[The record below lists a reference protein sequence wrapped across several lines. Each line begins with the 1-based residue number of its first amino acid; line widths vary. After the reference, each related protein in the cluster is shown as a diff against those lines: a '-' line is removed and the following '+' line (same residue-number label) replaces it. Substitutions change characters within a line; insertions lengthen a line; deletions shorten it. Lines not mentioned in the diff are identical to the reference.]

1 MCLKIFKTK
10 KWNSIKELLNAAVQV
25 LEKAN
30 IDDAKQNVNQMAS
43 KALNISYTQL
53 PLHWQK
59 PVSDNFLK
67 DLDSMINR
75 RLAHEPLQYILG
87 EWCFLD
93 FEVNVGEGALIPR
106 PETEEVF
113 LAAEKAIKANSLR
126 PDFHFAD
133 IGTGTGVLGLAMA
146 KYFPESIGYL
156 VDVSDKALEIAK
168 SNLQKYSELLVRS
181 NDKNNFYSN
190 RHCELL
196 KEAWQ
201 SRNLNDLNNSR
212 LSLIKSDLL
221 EAFKSDSL
229 DVIISNPPYIDS
241 EEVKSLMPEVV
252 DYEPH
257 LALDGGRNGLELID
271 KLLKQA
277 EIVLK
282 NKGLFIFEHGHGQ
295 RNEIKKLLSSC
306 WEILKEGNDFAKK
319 ERFFILKLLKDN

>member
-1 MCLKIFKTK
+1 MCLHLLKNK
-10 KWNSIKELLNAAVQV
+10 KYTSIKELLNAAVQV

-43 KALNISYTQL
+43 KALNVSYTQL

-59 PVSDNFLK
+59 PVSDSFFH
-67 DLDSMINR
+67 DFDSMINR

-93 FEVNVGEGALIPR
+93 FEVNVGAGALIPR

-113 LAAEKAIKANSLR
+113 LAAEKAIKDYSIKA
-126 PDFHFAD
+126 DFHFTD
-133 IGTGTGVLGLAMA
+133 IGTGTGILGLAMA

-168 SNLQKYSELLVRS
+168 SNLQKYSELKPR
-181 NDKNNFYSN
+181 
-190 RHCELL
+190 
-196 KEAWQ
+196 
-201 SRNLNDLNNSR
+201 LN
-212 LSLIKSDLL
+212 LIKSDLL
-221 EAFKSDSL
+221 ETFKSDSL

-241 EEVKSLMPEVV
+241 EGIKSLMPEVV

-295 RNEIKKLLSSC
+295 RNEIKKLLSPC
-306 WEILKEGNDFAKK
+306 WKIIKEGNDFAEK
-319 ERFFILKLLKDN
+319 ERYFVLQLCKDKQ

>member
-10 KWNSIKELLNAAVQV
+10 KWNSIKELLNTAVQV

-59 PVSDNFLK
+59 PVSDSFLN
-67 DLDSMINR
+67 DFDSMINR

-93 FEVNVGEGALIPR
+93 FEVYVDKGVLIPR
-106 PETEEVF
+106 PETEDVF
-113 LAAEKAIKANSLR
+113 LAAEKAIKANFIRL
-126 PDFHFAD
+126 DFHFAD

-168 SNLQKYSELLVRS
+168 SNLQKYSEL
-181 NDKNNFYSN
+181 K
-190 RHCELL
+190 
-196 KEAWQ
+196 
-201 SRNLNDLNNSR
+201 SR
-212 LSLIKSDLL
+212 LNLIKSDLL

-277 EIVLK
+277 EIVLR
-282 NKGLFIFEHGHGQ
+282 NKGLLIFEHGHGQ

>member
-1 MCLKIFKTK
+1 MCLEKFKDQ

-30 IDDAKQNVNQMAS
+30 IDDTKQNVNQMAS
-43 KALNISYTQL
+43 KALNISYTRL
-53 PLHWQK
+53 PLYWQK
-59 PVSDNFLK
+59 PVSDSFLIEF
-67 DLDSMINR
+67 DSMINR

-87 EWCFLD
+87 EWSFLD

-113 LAAEKAIKANSLR
+113 LAAEKAIKAYSIR

-133 IGTGTGVLGLAMA
+133 IGTGTGILGLAMA
-146 KYFPESIGYL
+146 KNFSESIGYL
-156 VDVSDKALEIAK
+156 VDISDKALEIAK
-168 SNLQKYSELLVRS
+168 SNLQKYSEL
-181 NDKNNFYSN
+181 K
-190 RHCELL
+190 
-196 KEAWQ
+196 A
-201 SRNLNDLNNSR
+201 R

-295 RNEIKKLLSSC
+295 RYEIKKLLLPC
-306 WEILKEGNDFAKK
+306 WKIIEEGNDFADK
-319 ERFFILKLLKDN
+319 ERYFVLQLCKENEINEKNKN

>member
-1 MCLKIFKTK
+1 MCLKNFKTK

-59 PVSDNFLK
+59 PVSDSFINEF
-67 DLDSMINR
+67 DSMINR

-113 LAAEKAIKANSLR
+113 LAAEKAIKANSIR

-146 KYFPESIGYL
+146 KYFSESIGYL

-168 SNLQKYSELLVRS
+168 SNLQKYSEL
-181 NDKNNFYSN
+181 K
-190 RHCELL
+190 
-196 KEAWQ
+196 
-201 SRNLNDLNNSR
+201 SR
-212 LSLIKSDLL
+212 LNLIKSDLL

-295 RNEIKKLLSSC
+295 RNEIKKMLSSC

>member
-75 RLAHEPLQYILG
+75 RLAYEPLQYILG

-93 FEVNVGEGALIPR
+93 FDVNVGEGALIPR

-113 LAAEKAIKANSLR
+113 LAAVEAIKNNIQKQ
-126 PDFHFAD
+126 DFKFAD
-133 IGTGTGVLGLAMA
+133 VGTGTGILGLAMA
-146 KYFPESIGYL
+146 KYFPKSIGYL

-168 SNLQKYSELLVRS
+168 SNLLKYSELLVRS

-277 EIVLK
+277 EIVLR

-295 RNEIKKLLSSC
+295 RNEIKRLLSSC
-306 WEILKEGNDFAKK
+306 WEILKEGNDFADK
-319 ERFFILKLLKDN
+319 ERFFILKLLK

>member
-1 MCLKIFKTK
+1 MCLKNFKTK

-59 PVSDNFLK
+59 PVSDSFINEF
-67 DLDSMINR
+67 DSMINR

-113 LAAEKAIKANSLR
+113 LAAEKAIKANSIR
-126 PDFHFAD
+126 PDLHFAD

-146 KYFPESIGYL
+146 KYFSESIGYL
-156 VDVSDKALEIAK
+156 VDVSDNALEIAK
-168 SNLQKYSELLVRS
+168 SNLQKYSEL
-181 NDKNNFYSN
+181 KP
-190 RHCELL
+190 
-196 KEAWQ
+196 
-201 SRNLNDLNNSR
+201 R

-221 EAFKSDSL
+221 EAFKTDSL
-229 DVIISNPPYIDS
+229 NVIISNPPYIDS

-271 KLLKQA
+271 KLLNQA
-277 EIVLK
+277 KTVLK

-295 RNEIKKLLSSC
+295 RDEIKKLLSPC
-306 WEILKEGNDFAKK
+306 WKIIKEGNDFADK
-319 ERFFILKLLKDN
+319 ERYFVLQLGKEN

>member
-1 MCLKIFKTK
+1 MCLKNFKTK

-113 LAAEKAIKANSLR
+113 LAAEKAIKANSIR

-146 KYFPESIGYL
+146 KYFSESIGYL

-168 SNLQKYSELLVRS
+168 SNLQKYSEL
-181 NDKNNFYSN
+181 K
-190 RHCELL
+190 
-196 KEAWQ
+196 
-201 SRNLNDLNNSR
+201 SR
-212 LSLIKSDLL
+212 LNLIKSDLL

-295 RNEIKKLLSSC
+295 RNEIKKMLSSC